1 MNHTD
6 TLKKLVSLLGRSEN
20 DPEVIDIFTQLGVK
34 LPLKRPKRSE
44 DGYLIEKSK
53 INCYLGVKCANSLPY
68 IQDNKDFKEKEL
80 VFSAVQDVLREK
92 FPDRCLPF
100 DIHWDMTLDDMNK
113 DFGNYFDK
121 REFASHT
128 SYMWITN
135 KNIVIMADFS
145 ENKMNGITFRLMYD
159 FDLENLDKTI

>member
-1 MNHTD
+1 MQPNP
-6 TLKKLVSLLGRSEN
+6 TLEKLVSLLGRSEN
-20 DPEVIDIFTQLGVK
+20 DPEVIEILTELGVK
-34 LPLKRPKRSE
+34 FPLKRPKRSE

-53 INCYLGVKCANSLPY
+53 INCYLGVKYANSLPY

-92 FPDRCLPF
+92 FLDRCLPF

-121 REFASHT
+121 REFIEYDSF
-128 SYMWITN
+128 MWLVN
-135 KNIVIMADFS
+135 NIVVIVDFYK
-145 ENKMNGITFRLMYD
+145 NKIKSITYRLIYD
-159 FDLENLDKTI
+159 FDLEKLDIKL